1 MPLPCPYPLRLAALL
16 GTGALVGRL
25 GSWGRQP
32 PGAQP
37 LGTPV
42 PGQETPS

>member
-1 MPLPCPYPLRLAALL
+1 MPLPCPYTLLLAALL

-25 GSWGRQP
+25 VSWGRQP